1 MSTAKLGPLVVDS
14 EEWGEGC
21 RAEDMARRM
30 DGGEVQAYQ
39 HEIKGIERGLA
50 ATSCMVSLSRPS
62 GT

>member
-30 DGGEVQAYQ
+30 MGKCRQYQ
-39 HEIKGIERGLA
+39 HEIKD
-50 ATSCMVSLSRPS
+50 
-62 GT
+62 